1 VAGVRV
7 VQQDGNGAKAPGLFV
22 IRRPTT
28 AGYGNT
34 LHDPSCVAPS
44 NTRPSQSK
52 IEFDRMASSS
62 LFDHLTSQEHGS
74 AQIEISA
81 FRSAGACR
89 ISHSVHFS
97 CMATKTITLEL
108 DAYEKLRHAKRAG
121 ESFTEVVRRAIWM
134 DAPATGESLLT
145 YFRNG
150 GSGTSDK
157 YLDAVEDA
165 SSHDPIPD
173 DPWA

>member
-1 VAGVRV
+1 MTT
-7 VQQDGNGAKAPGLFV
+7 PGTT
-22 IRRPTT
+22 RRSLALT
-28 AGYGNT
+28 A
-34 LHDPSCVAPS
+34 LLAVAPTPF
-44 NTRPSQSK
+44 TRAAPADPFAIARYLPPLPVESRIWPNGQRPHLRRSQAQ
-52 IEFDRMASSS
+52 D
-62 LFDHLTSQEHGS
+62 HGS
-74 AQIEISA
+74 APIESAA
-81 FRSAGACR
+81 FRTGGTCR
-89 ISHSVHFS
+89 FSQSVHFS
-97 CMATKTITLEL
+97 CMATKTLTLEL

-121 ESFTEVVRRAIWM
+121 ESFTEVVRRAVWM

-165 SSHDPIPD
+165 ASHDPIPD